1 MQNKINIPQAIN
13 GDSSIS
19 QNIQI
24 NASFPNATNSQEI
37 EKAFES
43 LYINSSQY
51 INKK

>member
-1 MQNKINIPQAIN
+1 MQSKINIPQMIN
-13 GDSSIS
+13 SDSSIS

-24 NASFPNATNSQEI
+24 HASFPNANNADEI